1 MCVYACVHHAQE
13 SKQGK
18 LKLTILQTLHVG
30 GVFRELN
37 LHHARDVRE
46 GAGRGSLSWH
56 HMWVLSIEQA
66 IERSLGVA
74 QKQQSSYMK
83 TDGG

>member
-1 MCVYACVHHAQE
+1 MHHAQE

-30 GVFRELN
+30 GVFREIN

-56 HMWVLSIEQA
+56 HTWVLSMEQA
-66 IERSLGVA
+66 IKRSPGVA